1 MLSSESERNT
11 VEVNTQTSRPHY
23 MLTTGRLPSLTKNNS
38 SLSTY
43 NYNNTLLNTMQRYQE
58 NISAQL
64 SPRER
69 CRDFTVK
76 LNHLSMRSL
85 QSVTCKH
92 LRCICPVWIWIL
104 HQEMHIL
111 CDPLWNLT
119 LHMLYTES
127 LQFSLYRRVI
137 LFRLMQMLWMH
148 MSLQPS
154 SGEASFI
161 RELGIRHTHTCAPE
175 FAIKVSYYK
184 ETNIYLNKY
193 VSQSRTK

>member
-38 SLSTY
+38 SLSTH
-43 NYNNTLLNTMQRYQE
+43 NYNNTLLNAMQRSQE
-58 NISAQL
+58 NIVITTRTLQRFHSETK
-64 SPRER
+64 SP
-69 CRDFTVK
+69 T
-76 LNHLSMRSL
+76 SMRSL

-92 LRCICPVWIWIL
+92 LQCICPVWIWIL
-104 HQEMHIL
+104 HQEMPML
-111 CDPLWNLT
+111 CEPLWNST

-137 LFRLMQMLWMH
+137 LFRLVQMLWMH

-161 RELGIRHTHTCAPE
+161 RELGIRHTHTFAPE